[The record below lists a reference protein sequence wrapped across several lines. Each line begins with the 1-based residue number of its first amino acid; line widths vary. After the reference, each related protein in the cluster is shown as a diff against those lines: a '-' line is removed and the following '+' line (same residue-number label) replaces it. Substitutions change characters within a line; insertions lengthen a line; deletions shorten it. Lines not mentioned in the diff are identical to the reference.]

1 MLLGVINKYE
11 KTQWRLKMDMRKRE
25 IIYELAKGVQGRIKA
40 QSYGHM
46 RKKLI
51 SKQGISEIALYSAV
65 ADHLEE
71 NDIHPSK
78 YIDDMQSLLELISEN
93 MFIIKTDNRFT
104 YLRNRFAS
112 INMENSPESKGQF
125 LCSRCFTTKQDKE
138 RAPHANYKHSCATCY
153 KSLAKENSQRYQER
167 KKKEKVEEIAKPTV
181 EPVEPVELS
190 TPAFSTQEEAPTMS
204 TQQAMIP
211 TDTNPFIEIE
221 SLTGDSSETIVS
233 LSCKTLDL
241 SKLLLHIDSFL
252 IIPDDQ
258 EKEVVTEKKQ
268 EAIEEAIEE

>member
-1 MLLGVINKYE
+1 
-11 KTQWRLKMDMRKRE
+11 
-25 IIYELAKGVQGRIKA
+25 
-40 QSYGHM
+40 
-46 RKKLI
+46 
-51 SKQGISEIALYSAV
+51 
-65 ADHLEE
+65 
-71 NDIHPSK
+71 
-78 YIDDMQSLLELISEN
+78 
-93 MFIIKTDNRFT
+93 
-104 YLRNRFAS
+104 
-112 INMENSPESKGQF
+112 
-125 LCSRCFTTKQDKE
+125 
-138 RAPHANYKHSCATCY
+138 
-153 KSLAKENSQRYQER
+153 
-167 KKKEKVEEIAKPTV
+167 
-181 EPVEPVELS
+181 
-190 TPAFSTQEEAPTMS
+190 MS